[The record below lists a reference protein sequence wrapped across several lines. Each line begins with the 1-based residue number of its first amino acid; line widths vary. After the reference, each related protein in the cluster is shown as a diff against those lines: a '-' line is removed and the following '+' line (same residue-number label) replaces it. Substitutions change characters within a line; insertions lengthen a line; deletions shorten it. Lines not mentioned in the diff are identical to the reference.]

1 MRCTVPCSVV
11 VILSFLLIIVA
22 CCKAD
27 SSSCPEGCICT
38 AVWPSNGKLECRRCR
53 PGYQQSKSDFVDKG
67 RPKCSQQEVQFQQDG
82 PLMSIPSVR
91 EGDAV
96 TISERYFVVLDS
108 AVEKETVE
116 YILARPTQMGSIL
129 LSGKVLQIGDT
140 ITRDD
145 VIQGRLSFRA
155 DKEVGW
161 LPAQDRLSWNVSA
174 VKRDDIDEKN
184 GRGRNVLVNGRVL
197 DSSGKVLR
205 RTEDT
210 IKRARDENG
219 AGRLAPLP
227 RVPLRPESLMI
238 AIEPRDNQSPEVVVH
253 SEVTVDEGATEI
265 LSPDIISVN
274 DSDTR
279 PGDLVVVINDG
290 PKHGYLEVRDRS
302 GQRKV
307 VTEFPLSALLE
318 EQLSYIQN
326 DHKGS
331 EPRQDSF
338 RFHVRDTSGNRSPPT
353 QLDIIIENVND
364 EPPQITTRPL
374 LLSMGQD
381 RVVLTGD
388 HFDIQDQDSD
398 PSDLQVTL
406 VAQPTNGR
414 LQRFDPLTNSDRTLQ
429 DGETFDYQELLDGNI
444 AFISSAEESQIVFQ
458 VSDGDSP
465 SQEVTLRY
473 INKQQDEELFG
484 RSGTATPCMMEFN
497 TTEWKAFENSG
508 ITAISVVRTGDLSIT
523 CSVVCSTEAQSAD
536 DSKDFDSRPV
546 AESSRVFF
554 LRGVTIIYCPVQLK
568 DDSFYEGDETFLAR
582 LSHPQVEQLDTNGQ
596 QSIADQ
602 PNKIAASSAVI
613 GSRSQLAV
621 RIHDDEDVT
630 RVQFNQSVYRPST
643 SPDADSVTLHVER
656 TGDLRFASKVFISN
670 VDGSA
675 KEGRDYVLK
684 SRQSLEFASG
694 EKWSSLTIAL
704 SHTNNKNT
712 WPKSFQIVLNS
723 EDTINA
729 QLGATQTSATILIP
743 PAVTSGPALLPA
755 EPIVVSLMDYD
766 RLGADLDKRPTTVP
780 AGYPVVC
787 VTPCDP
793 KYPLYNTSTQRLCR
807 NMAIDVSKI
816 RFSWDIAPPLG
827 SSNSKEPLGE
837 TTTGPFYR
845 LSEPTAFSGVEDRVL
860 DAVFFRHDFRVRCVA
875 QPVRLDPG
883 LMVGPASKSRP
894 VTISGR
900 SGLCPP
906 FSPSNIPFDDAATD
920 VMVAGQQPFAA
931 SLSYVNASDAQHPDT
946 MRIQVVVPHSDGL
959 IPILS
964 TQPLHGIRHIMNE
977 PAYRSHHRCS
987 NLHPSMGFLDG
998 SEDDNSTATKLP
1010 FEFSKNIRQESAV
1023 RLYRHLDSTGCLW
1036 HFEAWYTM
1044 TELIQL
1050 CGGQVTSNFQTM
1062 NRGQVQVTVRVPLYV
1077 TLIGASTGSHQSWTS
1092 VEHQTE
1098 MEFSFSYASVLLGQ
1112 RGVAETKLALA
1123 VQPHVT
1129 RIRTDP
1135 NNGRL
1140 VIEFQTETRFAGR
1153 YLEAG
1158 SRLLSPTHHHFVAGQ
1173 LLGFDLELMWSQI
1186 YPTGATFQKWR
1197 AVSNYTL
1204 QDYTGNYTL
1213 VLAPCPVPPDQP
1225 QQTQPNKFGR
1235 LVNKKEDCQTADPF
1249 NVTLPIHYQQP
1260 FRPEPVHYS
1269 LETTFQLTND
1279 VRAFLRKPRSINDIK
1294 DAEFE
1299 GSFHNGERVYGR
1311 VLWHPSNELSPGYR
1325 LSIEKLYL
1333 CAGRDGYVPLFEPNA
1348 ERPQFGCLENSQ
1360 RLKYRLLLL
1369 DREDPYGSD
1378 KDVQGLSLDAKFAS
1392 QVDQLRTGMAHLPNM
1407 DGFVFSVD
1415 PLFQLEPGIRW
1426 FLQVSYSVQPVTASG
1441 SMFRWKRQEAGS
1453 QQKARR
1459 GTNMRF
1465 LPLDWPS
1472 GDSRNTS
1479 GKSSHDGDQ
1488 PPAVLAS
1495 TLLLAAGLLV
1505 ILVMAVLIVFSVYYR
1520 PTQNKNIASSNDSSD
1535 QKSSASAVGGVGSSA
1550 QEDHDEEDNE
1560 DEATPMKALNNNGR
1574 MASTSGS
1581 VKITLV

>member
-1 MRCTVPCSVV
+1 MRCTVPCSMVV
-11 VILSFLLIIVA
+11 VLSFLLIIGA
-22 CCKAD
+22 YCKAD
-27 SSSCPEGCICT
+27 SSSCPEGCIC
-38 AVWPSNGKLECRRCR
+38 ADVSASNGKLECRRCR
-53 PGYQQSKSDFVDKG
+53 PGYHQSKTDKG

-91 EGDAV
+91 EGDVV
-96 TISERYFVVLDS
+96 TISERYFVVLDA
-108 AVEKETVE
+108 AVDKETVE

-140 ITRDD
+140 ITRND

-161 LPAQDRLSWNVSA
+161 LPAQDRLFWNVSA
-174 VKRDDIDEKN
+174 AKRDDMDEKN

-219 AGRLAPLP
+219 AGGLAPLP

-238 AIEPRDNQSPEVVVH
+238 AIEPRDNQSPDVVVH
-253 SEVTVDEGATEI
+253 GEVNVDEGATEI

-279 PGDLVVVINDG
+279 PVDLVVVINDG

-318 EQLSYIQN
+318 EQLSYVQN
-326 DHKGS
+326 DYKGS

-338 RFHVRDTSGNRSPPT
+338 RFHVRDTSGNRSPPA

-414 LQRFDPLTNSDRTLQ
+414 LQRFDPLANSDRTLQ

-497 TTEWKAFENSG
+497 TTEWKAFESSG
-508 ITAISVVRTGDLSIT
+508 IAPISVVRTGDLSIT
-523 CSVVCSTEAQSAD
+523 CSVICSTEAQSAD
-536 DSKDFDSRPV
+536 DSKDFESRPM

-568 DDSFYEGDETFLAR
+568 DDHFYEGDETFLAR
-582 LSHPQVEQLDTNGQ
+582 LSHPQVEQLDTNDQ
-596 QSIADQ
+596 QSLADQ
-602 PNKIAASSAVI
+602 PNKMASSSAEI

-621 RIHDDEDVT
+621 RIQDDEDVT

-643 SPDADSVTLHVER
+643 SPGGESVTLHVER
-656 TGDLRFASKVFISN
+656 TGDLRFASKAFISN

-684 SRQSLEFASG
+684 SRQSLDFAPG
-694 EKWSSLTIAL
+694 EQWSSLTITIL
-704 SHTNNKNT
+704 QTSNKNT
-712 WPKSFQIVLNS
+712 WPRSFQIVLNS
-723 EDTINA
+723 EDSINA
-729 QLGATQTSATILIP
+729 QLGASKTSATILIP

-766 RLGADLDKRPTTVP
+766 RLGADLDKRPTSVP

-793 KYPLYNTSTQRLCR
+793 KYPLYNISTQRLCR
-807 NMAIDVSKI
+807 SMAIDVSKI
-816 RFSWDIAPPLG
+816 RFSWEISPPL
-827 SSNSKEPLGE
+827 STSKESLGE

-883 LMVGPASKSRP
+883 MMVGPASKSRP
-894 VTISGR
+894 VTVSGQ

-906 FSPSNIPFDDAATD
+906 FSPSSISFDDATTD
-920 VMVAGQQPFAA
+920 VMVAGQQPFSA
-931 SLSYVNASDAQHPDT
+931 SLSYINASDAQHPDT

-998 SEDDNSTATKLP
+998 GENENSTSTKLP

-1036 HFEAWYTM
+1036 HFEAWYSM

-1112 RGVAETKLALA
+1112 RGVTESKLALA

-1129 RIRTDP
+1129 RVRTDP

-1140 VIEFQTETRFAGR
+1140 VVEFQTETRFTGR

-1173 LLGFDLELMWSQI
+1173 LLGFDLELMWNQI

-1213 VLAPCPVPPDQP
+1213 VLAPCPASPDQP

-1235 LVNKKEDCQTADPF
+1235 LVNKKEDCQTADAF

-1325 LSIEKLYL
+1325 LWIEKLYL

-1378 KDVQGLSLDAKFAS
+1378 KAVQGLSLDAKFAS

-1426 FLQVSYSVQPVTASG
+1426 FLQVSYSVQPVTGSG

-1453 QQKARR
+1453 QQTRR

-1465 LPLDWPS
+1465 LPLDWPGS
-1472 GDSRNTS
+1472 GDSRNSS
-1479 GKSSHDGDQ
+1479 GSHDGDQ
-1488 PPAVLAS
+1488 TPAVLAS
-1495 TLLLAAGLLV
+1495 TLLLSAGLLV

-1520 PTQNKNIASSNDSSD
+1520 PTQHKNKDSSD
-1535 QKSSASAVGGVGSSA
+1535 QKSSGVGASSA
-1550 QEDHDEEDNE
+1550 QDDEEDN
-1560 DEATPMKALNNNGR
+1560 EATPMKALNNNGR
-1574 MASTSGS
+1574 MASTSAS